1 MTDVVKSYTEFV
13 MPPNVVD
20 KVDLAHLVREVEQLD
35 NEYTTAEA
43 RAKADAETPS
53 LSSPSPQLADFL
65 HINDLSLENGGHA
78 RTELIEQLRMLKDH
92 APVVHMTFAVE
103 ADRESLG
110 KLATWLRSS
119 VHAQALISVS
129 LQPALIAGVYL
140 RTPNHVHDLSLR
152 GMLKNGRSTLVKE
165 LETLRARG

>member
-1 MTDVVKSYTEFV
+1 MSEAVKSYTEFV

-20 KVDLAHLVREVEQLD
+20 KVDLARLVREVEDLD

-43 RAKADAETPS
+43 RAKADADTPS
-53 LSSPSPQLADFL
+53 RSTPSQQLTDFL
-65 HINDLSLENGGHA
+65 HVNELSLDISGHA
-78 RTELIEQLRMLKDH
+78 RTELIEQLRLLKDH

-119 VHAQALISVS
+119 VHTQALISVG
-129 LQPALIAGVYL
+129 LQPSLIAGVYL

-152 GMLKNGRSTLVKE
+152 GMLKNGRGALVKE

>member
-1 MTDVVKSYTEFV
+1 MSEAVKSYTELV

-20 KVDLAHLVREVEQLD
+20 KVDLARLVREVEDLD

-43 RAKADAETPS
+43 RAKAEVDTPS
-53 LSSPSPQLADFL
+53 LSTPSQQLSDFL
-65 HINDLSLENGGHA
+65 HLNELSLDIGGHA
-78 RTELIEQLRMLKDH
+78 RTELIEQLRLLKDH

-119 VHAQALISVS
+119 VHAQALISVG

-140 RTPNHVHDLSLR
+140 RTPNHIHDLSLR
-152 GMLKNGRSTLVKE
+152 GMLKNGRGTLVKE